1 MLSLLKKFLK
11 ASLITKLKDS
21 ELYHKLEA
29 KELALTSKRLDICAA
44 QVAHLFHLAN
54 INSLAG
60 KSCLE
65 VGSGWTLSH
74 SIIFHLLG
82 AKKVYSTDLFPY
94 AQIKTLRLAIN
105 NSITS
110 LVRDI
115 LSPFEPH
122 HLIRKRLDNLLS
134 IQNFSFDT
142 LRELGIE
149 YIAPIDFKNINLNIP
164 VDFIYSNSVFE
175 HIPIEDLK
183 NVLVNLARDLT
194 PNGIMINCI
203 HLEDHSDFKK
213 RPFDFLSI
221 PSDNYSRD
229 DQSLRGNRIR
239 KSTWE
244 IIFNNIPNTRNTI
257 LYEWTRE
264 DIGLPGKIDK
274 SIMFRN
280 ETDLRTSHL
289 GIMTQKTDV

>member
-1 MLSLLKKFLK
+1 MLSSLKKFLNT
-11 ASLITKLKDS
+11 SLIAKLKDS
-21 ELYHKLEA
+21 EFYHKMEA

-44 QVAHLFHLAN
+44 QVAHLFHLAK
-54 INSLAG
+54 IDSLAD

-82 AKKVYSTDLFPY
+82 AKKVYSTDLFPH
-94 AQIKTLRLAIN
+94 AQIKTLKLAIN

-122 HLIRKRLDNLLS
+122 YLIRRRLDDLIS
-134 IQNFSFDT
+134 IPEFSFEK
-142 LRELGIE
+142 LKELGIE
-149 YIAPIDFKNINLNIP
+149 YIAPIDFNHAKLNIP

-175 HIPIEDLK
+175 HIPLEDLK
-183 NVLVNLARDLT
+183 NVLVNLAHDLT

-203 HLEDHSDFKK
+203 HLEDHSNFKK
-213 RPFDFLSI
+213 KPFDFLSI
-221 PSDNYSRD
+221 PIDKYSRD
-229 DQSLRGNRIR
+229 DQTLRGNRIR
-239 KSTWE
+239 KTTWE
-244 IIFNNIPNTRNTI
+244 KIFKDIPNTRSVF
-257 LYEWTRE
+257 LYEWMRK
-264 DIGLPGKIDK
+264 DISLPESIDK
-274 SIMFRN
+274 SIRFED

-289 GIMTQKTDV
+289 GIMTQKN